1 MRPFCIHSLSHAVWC
16 LATAEG
22 IPYVSAFSHM
32 PSGVLATDKGI
43 PYEPI
48 RPPLAPL
55 IDFERG
61 VPAPP
66 RQCRAGSLRAA
77 GQCSQKTETEINRQQ
92 RHSISVT
99 TTPLNSS
106 CISQRPTS
114 HNRKTPLHLLYFLH
128 VIQCLASNEKIPY
141 ISTQNQFSLK
151 CRPLFRLSQ
160 QHTLCNRACTLS
172 GVSRQLKAYPMRPFC
187 IHSLSHAVRCLASA
201 EGIQLKINSL
211 HPWACMCSTEQCN
224 GFATRLRLM
233 LAPCL

>member
-1 MRPFCIHSLSHAVWC
+1 MCPFCIRSLSHAVRC
-16 LATAEG
+16 LATLEG

-128 VIQCLASNEKIPY
+128 VIQCLASNEKTPY

-187 IHSLSHAVRCLASA
+187 IHSL
-201 EGIQLKINSL
+201 
-211 HPWACMCSTEQCN
+211 ACRPVS
-224 GFATRLRLM
+224 RDS
-233 LAPCL
+233 

>member
-1 MRPFCIHSLSHAVWC
+1 MRPFCIRSLSHAVRC
-16 LATAEG
+16 LATAE
-22 IPYVSAFSHM
+22 
-32 PSGVLATDKGI
+32 GI

-160 QHTLCNRACTLS
+160 QHTLCNRACPPS

-187 IHSLSHAVRCLASA
+187 IHSLSHAARCLTTAEDKLSA
-201 EGIQLKINSL
+201 FVGMYVLKRTMQWLCDKIALDAGTLPLNL
-211 HPWACMCSTEQCN
+211 Q
-224 GFATRLRLM
+224 
-233 LAPCL
+233 